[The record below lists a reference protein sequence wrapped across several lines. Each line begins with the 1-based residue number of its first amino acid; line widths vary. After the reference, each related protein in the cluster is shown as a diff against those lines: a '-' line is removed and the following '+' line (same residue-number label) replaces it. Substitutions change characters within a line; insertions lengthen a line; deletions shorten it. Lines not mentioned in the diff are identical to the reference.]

1 MEGVA
6 GDDLSVLTERHGW
19 TVVEELA
26 IFRPDPEGWY
36 ARVARMQRPGRAV
49 DRYHVALISPAG
61 VALYVQFASM
71 VGEARR
77 VAEGWVHAKQ
87 GGRAAG

>member
-6 GDDLSVLTERHGW
+6 DDDLSVLTERPGW
-19 TVVEELA
+19 TVMEDLA
-26 IFRPDPEGWY
+26 IFRPDPEGWC
-36 ARVARMQRPGRAV
+36 ARVARMQRPGRAM
-49 DRYHVALISPAG
+49 DRYHIALISPAG

-77 VAEGWVHAKQ
+77 VAEGWVRGKQ
-87 GGRAAG
+87 PL

>member
-6 GDDLSVLTERHGW
+6 GDDLSVLTERPGW
-19 TVVEELA
+19 TVVEDLA

-49 DRYHVALISPAG
+49 DRFHIALISPAG

-77 VAEGWVHAKQ
+77 VAEGWVNAKQ
-87 GGRAAG
+87 GRLG